1 MTWRALSISHGECSP
16 HHRVSFNSRDGRNA
30 FNDVAR
36 TIISP
41 YHSLILRSP
50 LSSACRMFL
59 TLILI
64 LIFETAFSVLFG
76 LGVAPQVEIGTK
88 V

>member
-1 MTWRALSISHGECSP
+1 
-16 HHRVSFNSRDGRNA
+16 
-30 FNDVAR
+30 
-36 TIISP
+36 
-41 YHSLILRSP
+41 
-50 LSSACRMFL
+50 MFL